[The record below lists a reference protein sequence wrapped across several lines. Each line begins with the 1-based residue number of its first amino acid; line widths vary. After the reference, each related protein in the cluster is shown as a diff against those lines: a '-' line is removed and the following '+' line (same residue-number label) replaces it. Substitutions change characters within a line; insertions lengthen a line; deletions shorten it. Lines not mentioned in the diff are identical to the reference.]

1 MKQHNPLRPQ
11 FNGSMRIEG
20 RPEHVSGEAG
30 AVLLREVIERTG
42 LLPWLVER
50 LEDPRD
56 AERTTHPLGELL
68 LTTWLLLAL
77 GWRDRDDAD
86 ALRHDPLLR
95 MCASERRGLG
105 PLEQRPQEPGQV
117 LPRNPQVPDGLA
129 SQPTLSRLVHTLSSQ
144 PNRHQLRA
152 ALLEGTVRR
161 LRAQNKGALLD
172 SVTLDVDSVPLP
184 VHGHQPGSVY
194 NGHYHERI
202 FHPVLCTIGETGD
215 LLDAKLRP
223 GNVHSAEG
231 GLEFVLPLLDQLEQR
246 LCRVAAVRV
255 DAGFPSEPFL
265 SGLEQRARPAPY
277 VARIKNNAALDR
289 LAAPYLQQPP
299 GSFSL
304 TPRTWFHELS
314 YQAQSWSV
322 PRRVVLVVQER
333 PGELLPHHF
342 WLLTNLTCDQRSGPE
357 LLDWYRQ
364 RGSAEGYQGELKSVL
379 APALS
384 CSPRPKRR
392 YRGKSPATRSPAGDS
407 FARNEVLLLLN
418 LLAYNFLHAARVFLE
433 QATQE
438 GWSLNRLR
446 ERVLR
451 VPARLLLH
459 GRRALVV
466 LGQTA
471 AAWWQALWSRL
482 SRWQPLPAS

>member
-1 MKQHNPLRPQ
+1 
-11 FNGSMRIEG
+11 MRVEG

-30 AVLLREVIERTG
+30 SVLLREVIERSG
-42 LLPWLVER
+42 LLPWLTKR

-56 AERTTHPLGELL
+56 AERTTHSLTELL
-68 LTTWLLLAL
+68 LTTLLLLAL

-86 ALRHDPLLR
+86 TLRHDPLLR
-95 MCASERRGLG
+95 MSTSERRGLG
-105 PLEQRPQEPGQV
+105 PLEQRPQAPGQV

-129 SQPTLSRLVHTLSSQ
+129 SQPTLSRLVHMLSSDAHRQ
-144 PNRHQLRA
+144 QLRA

-161 LRAQNKGALLD
+161 LRAQNKGAPLE
-172 SVTLDVDSVPLP
+172 SVTVDMDSIPLP
-184 VHGHQPGSVY
+184 VQGHQPGSEY
-194 NGHYHERI
+194 NGHYHERM
-202 FHPVLCTIGETGD
+202 FHALVCSLGETGD

-223 GNVHSAEG
+223 GNVHSAQG

-265 SGLEQRARPAPY
+265 RGLEQRALPTPY

-289 LAAPYLQQPP
+289 LAAPFLQQPP

-322 PRRVVLVVQER
+322 PRRVVLVVQEL
-333 PGELLPHHF
+333 PGQLLPHHF
-342 WLLTNLTCDQRSGPE
+342 CLLTNLTCDQMSGPE
-357 LLDWYRQ
+357 LLQWYRQ
-364 RGSAEGYQGELKSVL
+364 RGRAEGSQGEFKSVL
-379 APALS
+379 NPALS
-384 CSPRPKRR
+384 SSPRPKRH
-392 YRGKSPATRSPAGDS
+392 YRGKCPATRSPAGDS
-407 FARNEVLLLLN
+407 FARNEAWLLLS
-418 LLAYNFLHAARVFLE
+418 LLAYHFLHTARVFLE
-433 QATQE
+433 QATQQ
-438 GWSLNRLR
+438 GWSLQRLR

-466 LGQTA
+466 LGQA
-471 AAWWQALWSRL
+471 AAVWWQALWARL
-482 SRWQPLPAS
+482 SRWQPSPAS